1 MFSKIGIDGIL
12 AYINAF
18 LDWAIRIAEAANSES
33 LAGLISAL
41 KNAKNALGY
50 EEKA

>member
-1 MFSKIGIDGIL
+1 MGKIGIDGIL

-18 LDWAIRIAEAANSES
+18 LTWAIRIAESANSES

-41 KNAKNALGY
+41 KKAQDALGY
-50 EEKA
+50 KAE